1 MLNRI
6 VSTLL
11 AVVFFTPFIQ
21 SSALAQDLEISTSP
35 EGIYV
40 ERMEGNMIPM
50 DRVFFHIILHDI
62 SKDMLTMDWV
72 RFDLTNSTGVVLS
85 VQYSGTAL
93 MTLFDSAI
101 DRHRIE
107 PTPKKTLEIYPD
119 QRKSISDVFFDCPV
133 GFIGEVLIIEAQ
145 YRVGTRVQSGKSST
159 LLKRSPDFMG
169 RLPFDGIWYVL
180 NEHGYQDLHKR
191 YLAEAFAYDFNQV
204 GTNGKSYRQ
213 DGKHNSDYYAY
224 GKNVLAAKDGTVV
237 FVRTDVYENDPG
249 RTNLNTPGG
258 NVVVIDHGDNQFG
271 YYAHLRPNS
280 TTLTTGMKV
289 KAGDPIGEVGNSGE
303 SFEPGLHF
311 HVMNRP
317 DSNIGDGIPVVFDHW
332 KAQSFSA
339 FPTDREQ
346 GLLPRG
352 EFVQP

>member
-1 MLNRI
+1 MPKRSVLALI
-6 VSTLL
+6 AVILL
-11 AVVFFTPFIQ
+11 TPFSPIKAQ
-21 SSALAQDLEISTSP
+21 TQDLEIRTSP

-40 ERMEGNMIPM
+40 ERMEGNMTPM

-62 SKDMLTMDWV
+62 SKEMLAVEWV
-72 RFDLTNSTGVVLS
+72 RFDVTNSSGVVLS
-85 VQYSGTAL
+85 VQYSGIAL
-93 MTLFDSAI
+93 MNLFDSAI

-107 PTPKKTLEIYPD
+107 PTPKKTLEINPD
-119 QRKSISDVFFDCPV
+119 QRKSISDVFFDCPA
-133 GFIGEVLIIEAQ
+133 GFIGEVLIVEAQ
-145 YRVGTRVQSGKSST
+145 YRIGTRVQSSKSST
-159 LLKRSPDFMG
+159 LLKRSPSFAG

-191 YLAEAFAYDFNQV
+191 YLAEAFAYDFIQV
-204 GTNGKSYRQ
+204 GANGKSYQQ
-213 DGKHNSDYYAY
+213 DGKHNSDYYDY
-224 GKNVLAAKDGTVV
+224 GKKVLAAKDGTIV

-280 TTLTTGMKV
+280 ITVKAGVKV

-303 SFEPGLHF
+303 SYEPGLHF
-311 HVMNRP
+311 HVMNNP
-317 DSNIGDGIPVVFDHW
+317 DSNMGDGIPVVFDNW
-332 KAQSFSA
+332 KAQAFSA
-339 FPTDREQ
+339 FQTDREQ
-346 GLLPRG
+346 GLMPKG